1 MELSFVIAAL
11 RRNGWLVVVFGV
23 LGLFVSTQFV
33 EPPRT
38 EYQSTG
44 SLLLSPSGFDKG
56 VAYANQPDR
65 FVLSQ
70 LGVLQAEG
78 LAERVAEAVNAQS
91 SDLSETA
98 GSVKRS
104 TEMTQDLDTDIV
116 VITAT
121 TGQPIRS
128 ELIAQA
134 YLDLYIKEAR
144 ETVQDASQ
152 PELDRLLT
160 EISDVEGQLEL
171 NERRIQ
177 EAMQPYLPKATD
189 EIARPIPDIS
199 LIDPE
204 AAANVNTLG
213 SELNALTTRRI
224 ALDTERLSSFNSIIV
239 QDATSPVAPI
249 GNSTALVSA
258 ALIFVFCTLGLV
270 IALVRTRFSSR
281 VLDELQASE
290 ILGIPIV
297 GDVDH
302 SRSMRSAPLAAFDN
316 LPSSLIPI
324 IDQLSVRAEALGSV
338 TEPLTVAVVGTQ
350 RVAGTTTLAT
360 AMAGRF
366 SAAEFEVVLVDLDA
380 SDPYLSQAFDGMKGE
395 GLAAVFGQTPDR
407 AFSHTGRVGVTLL
420 GRGRKAVSI
429 RRDLVSTVLDVAKT
443 RAHIVIIDAG
453 SVLDAAATV
462 ELCDLVDAVV
472 LAVPLSKQETRSLGH
487 VARQFEPIT
496 RKVLPVITHPT
507 SRRAQI
513 DVSSSNA
520 AAPSRSL
527 EEPERIPSPRQNMP
541 TELNPHPQDQ
551 KRSSRLP
558 GTAAQQAP
566 QESAPPVSRQQPT
579 QGQAGTP
586 ATSDR
591 TSAARAPKPAAA
603 PQTQS
608 KAKQTGG
615 NSKQPSPVTKKS
627 AGPAKKRSSSK
638 NNQAKPTSSKSP
650 QVPAGGPSQRG
661 QS

>member
-11 RRNGWLVVVFGV
+11 KRNGWLVVLFGV
-23 LGLFVSTQFV
+23 LGLFVSSQFV

-91 SDLSETA
+91 PDLSETA
-98 GSVKRS
+98 ASVKRS

-116 VITAT
+116 VITAI
-121 TGQPIRS
+121 TGRPVRS

-160 EISDVEGQLEL
+160 EIADVEAQLEL
-171 NERRIQ
+171 NETRIQ
-177 EAMQPYLPKATD
+177 QAMEKYLPKITD

-213 SELNALTTRRI
+213 NELNALTTRRI
-224 ALDTERLSSFNSIIV
+224 AVDTERLSSFNSIIV
-239 QDATSPVAPI
+239 QDATTPVEPI

-302 SRSMRSAPLAAFDN
+302 SRSMRSAPLVAFDN

-350 RVAGTTTLAT
+350 RIAGTTTLAT

-472 LAVPLSKQETRSLGH
+472 LAVPLNKQETRSLGH

-513 DVSSSNA
+513 DVSSSSTA
-520 AAPSRSL
+520 TPGRSL
-527 EEPERIPSPRQNMP
+527 EEPERIPSPRQGAP
-541 TELNPHPQDQ
+541 TEQSSHAQDQ

-558 GTAAQQAP
+558 GTVAQQVP
-566 QESAPPVSRQQPT
+566 QESGPS
-579 QGQAGTP
+579 
-586 ATSDR
+586 
-591 TSAARAPKPAAA
+591 APKPAATPASTPERTNSTRA
-603 PQTQS
+603 P
-608 KAKQTGG
+608 KPVAAKQNQPKVKQSGG
-615 NSKQPSPVTKKS
+615 NNNQSSPTTKKS
-627 AGPAKKRSSSK
+627 TGPAKKRPSSK
-638 NNQAKPTSSKSP
+638 SNQAKPTGTKNP